1 MVVYVYMYDDMMS
14 NKNFKRVVLNTADR
28 LGLHLYNLNVNKIK
42 LMKITSKIKKKDSE
56 VSANNNRK
64 EEVNG
69 FWMVESPFAVI

>member
-1 MVVYVYMYDDMMS
+1 MS
-14 NKNFKRVVLNTADR
+14 NKADS

-69 FWMVESPFAVI
+69 F

>member
-1 MVVYVYMYDDMMS
+1 MS
-14 NKNFKRVVLNTADR
+14 NKADS

-64 EEVNG
+64 ELRSQWFLNGGVSICGDLTVN
-69 FWMVESPFAVI
+69 